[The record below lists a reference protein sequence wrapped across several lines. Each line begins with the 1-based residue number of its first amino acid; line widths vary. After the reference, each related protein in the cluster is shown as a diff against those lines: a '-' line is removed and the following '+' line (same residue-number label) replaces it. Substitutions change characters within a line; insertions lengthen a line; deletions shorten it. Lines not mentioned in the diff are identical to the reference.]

1 MDAIKLETNYQ
12 NEVKLAIQKRRDRE
26 KQSALSRMSNE
37 IYSGGRKDNLSVGDS
52 GTVPA
57 GLIQRALQGGG
68 GDDYDGGN
76 GGGSAKEQAVT
87 SAEGS
92 LARAS
97 TYFVPRNEIDR
108 EVIATDICGYLGND
122 ARVRPGLYGV

>member
-12 NEVKLAIQKRRDRE
+12 NEVKLTIQKRRDRE

-37 IYSGGRKDNLSVGDS
+37 IYSGGRKDNLSVGGS

-76 GGGSAKEQAVT
+76 GGGSAKEQAMT

-97 TYFVPRNEIDR
+97 TYFVPRDEIDR
-108 EVIATDICGYLGND
+108 EVITTDICGYLGND